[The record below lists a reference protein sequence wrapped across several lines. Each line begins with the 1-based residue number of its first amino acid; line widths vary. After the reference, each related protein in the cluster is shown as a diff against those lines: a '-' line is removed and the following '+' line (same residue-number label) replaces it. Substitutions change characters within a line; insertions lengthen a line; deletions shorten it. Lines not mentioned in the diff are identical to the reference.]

1 MRTPFSAFVDGTVAR
16 FVFVSA
22 LIPSVVS
29 GLDGASSLPSLSFS
43 YTSARL
49 GGVDNGIGGAVRFSD
64 ERGKATVPL
73 YRAGVYTAYEYGGAC
88 AGYYLSLSPNP
99 VCGGTVAG
107 YLMDSPVAGTNAP
120 LYRAVFYAPDEY
132 GGRCVGSYL
141 SLSPNP
147 ACGGTVLG
155 YLVESPVTET
165 SPAIYRAVSPIYDE
179 YGHTCDPAYAYPS
192 LGPNSVCGGTVLGY
206 LSAPPPR

>member
-1 MRTPFSAFVDGTVAR
+1 MHGAWRAGQSMGRRRSRAPPRSRFLACWLGRSRLARRLPPRCAGHFVAVRMKPSPRAWQGHEGDTMRTPFSAFVDGTVAR

-107 YLMDSPVAGTNAP
+107 YLMDSH
-120 LYRAVFYAPDEY
+120 
-132 GGRCVGSYL
+132 
-141 SLSPNP
+141 
-147 ACGGTVLG
+147 
-155 YLVESPVTET
+155 VTGT
-165 SPAIYRAVSPIYDE
+165 SPAS
-179 YGHTCDPAYAYPS
+179 
-192 LGPNSVCGGTVLGY
+192 TV
-206 LSAPPPR
+206 P

>member
-99 VCGGTVAG
+99 T
-107 YLMDSPVAGTNAP
+107 
-120 LYRAVFYAPDEY
+120 
-132 GGRCVGSYL
+132 
-141 SLSPNP
+141 
-147 ACGGTVLG
+147 CGGTVLG